1 MFFSHAM
8 SLSDMARHRQDK
20 MKRLTWFLEKLQ
32 GSTYATALRTGSDP
46 VDVPYVLR
54 DGEKPVAQMGGF
66 GVSFSPKFTEFLHFF
81 KNSSCDSEMGWDRNM
96 RFVFLRSFF
105 RFLIFFG
112 IFLFTDWW
120 SVIPRPPGSTL
131 SRCPGAGVKP
141 SYLGVDLLRCGLLV
155 MSSFRPLWDV
165 AYPAW

>member
-1 MFFSHAM
+1 MLYHHKSAYLIYHLYHQIYSMIFSHAM

-81 KNSSCDSEMGWDRNM
+81 KNSSCDSEMG
-96 RFVFLRSFF
+96 
-105 RFLIFFG
+105 
-112 IFLFTDWW
+112 
-120 SVIPRPPGSTL
+120 
-131 SRCPGAGVKP
+131 
-141 SYLGVDLLRCGLLV
+141 
-155 MSSFRPLWDV
+155 
-165 AYPAW
+165 